1 MILAATV
8 LLFLLLASGSQ
19 VAVALG
25 LVTAGLLLM
34 VQGVPP
40 VIIGQTAF
48 RAVNSYALVAIP
60 FFVLVGDLMMR
71 GRLTEIIVQL
81 IGSVMRALRG
91 GLAMTVTVACV
102 FFAAVSGSSVASAAA
117 IGSSAVQALRDE
129 NYPPRFA
136 AALVAV
142 GGTLGIMIPP
152 SLVFII
158 IGSIIGLPVDQLFLA
173 GILPGLLEA
182 AMMLLGTY
190 VLARAGGYGNRAERP
205 DWAGFARRLPVA
217 LPALLMPV
225 LILGGIYG
233 GFFTPTE
240 VSAVAA
246 AYALVLC
253 LLVYRSIRPGEVW
266 GIAKHTVLTTSMIF
280 AVVMGGSLLGFMLT
294 RMGLSRD
301 LVAFVTAQGIEPWMF
316 LLFVNVVL
324 LVLGMF
330 LDGVSLVVLAAPPLF
345 PIAMQLGIDPI
356 HFAVILVANVEI
368 GTLTPPV
375 GLNLFVISGIARLP
389 LEQVVRGILPFY
401 ALRLV
406 SLAII
411 TYVPW
416 VSLALV
422 R

>member
-1 MILAATV
+1 MLLAATA
-8 LLFLLLASGSQ
+8 LLFLLLASGSH

-25 LVTAGLLLM
+25 LVTAGLLLA
-34 VQGVPP
+34 VTGVPP

-48 RAVNSYALVAIP
+48 KAVNSYALVAVP

-81 IGSVMRALRG
+81 IGSVMRVLRG
-91 GLAMTVTVACV
+91 GLAMTVTLACV

-117 IGSSAVQALRDE
+117 IGSSSVKALQDE
-129 NYPPRFA
+129 GYPPRFA

-158 IGSIIGLPVDQLFLA
+158 IGSIIGLPIDRLFLA

-182 AMMLLGTY
+182 ALMLLGTY
-190 VLARAGGYGNRAERP
+190 LLSRTHGYGRRAETV
-205 DWAGFARRLPVA
+205 DWPGFRRQLPLA

-246 AYALVLC
+246 ADALVL
-253 LLVYRSIRPGEVW
+253 W
-266 GIAKHTVLTTSMIF
+266 GIAKQTVLTTSMIF

-294 RMGLSRD
+294 RMGISRD
-301 LVAFVTAQGIEPWMF
+301 LAAFVTEHGVEPWMF
-316 LLFVNVVL
+316 LLFVNVLL

-330 LDGVSLVVLAAPPLF
+330 LDGVSLVVLAAPALF

-356 HFAVILVANVEI
+356 HFAVIMVANVEI

-389 LEQVVRGILPFY
+389 LEQVVRGVLPFY
-401 ALRLV
+401 ALRLL